1 MGFPTHLIQLTS
13 LLYLDQQAA
22 VRINGE
28 TTTWFDIKQGVRQ
41 GCILSPYLFNLYTEN
56 IMRNVRE
63 DVDKE
68 YYDAITIGG
77 YEIPEIRYADDT
89 VLLSTTQKGME
100 KLIMSVRKNSEE
112 QNLYLNA
119 KKTKLMTTDKTNKAA
134 EICINEEKL
143 EEVESFEYL
152 GSLLTNNGDT
162 MREIKRRTS
171 IALQKVKQIKNLWR
185 GADRTTKIRFLRA
198 CIFPIATYACETW
211 TLNKTAEKHINAF
224 ECKCYRRVLQ
234 ISWTQKRTNIS
245 ILQELNIEEGWLV
258 KRIKERK
265 LKYFGHIKRHDNLEK
280 TVLEGYIMGKR
291 KRGRPRRRWLQD
303 IVDDL
308 EMDATAAG
316 HLAHNREA
324 YRSAVWEAKFRK
336 GHANE

>member
-1 MGFPTHLIQLTS
+1 LIQLTS

-28 TTTWFDIKQGVRQ
+28 TTTWFEIKQGVRQ
-41 GCILSPYLFNLYTEN
+41 GPILSPYLFNLYTEN

-68 YYDAITIGG
+68 YYEAKTVGG

-119 KKTKLMTTDKTNKAA
+119 KKTKVMTTDKTNKAT

-162 MREIKRRTS
+162 MWEIKRRAS
-171 IALQKVKQIKNLWR
+171 IALQKVKQINNLWR

-224 ECKCYRRVLQ
+224 ERKCYRRVLIMDIKNEQ
-234 ISWTQKRTNIS
+234 IYPYYTN
-245 ILQELNIEEGWLV
+245 
-258 KRIKERK
+258 
-265 LKYFGHIKRHDNLEK
+265 
-280 TVLEGYIMGKR
+280 
-291 KRGRPRRRWLQD
+291 
-303 IVDDL
+303 
-308 EMDATAAG
+308 
-316 HLAHNREA
+316 
-324 YRSAVWEAKFRK
+324 
-336 GHANE
+336 